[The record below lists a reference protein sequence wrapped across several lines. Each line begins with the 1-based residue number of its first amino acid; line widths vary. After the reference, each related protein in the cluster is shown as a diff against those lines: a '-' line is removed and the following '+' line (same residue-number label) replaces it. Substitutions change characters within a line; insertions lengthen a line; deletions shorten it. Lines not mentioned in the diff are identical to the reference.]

1 MEIVLKITSTL
12 PQVIA
17 VVMYVGQV
25 NPATL
30 PLFIMENMLKYVDL
44 GQKRQTTLPL
54 AMVEHDFMLKGEMDI
69 GLQKE
74 AIAPLTKANVVDC

>member
-1 MEIVLKITSTL
+1 
-12 PQVIA
+12 
-17 VVMYVGQV
+17 
-25 NPATL
+25 
-30 PLFIMENMLKYVDL
+30 MENMLKYVDL